1 MALEHIDT
9 VEISEAYLPALINGD
24 YTGLEDDEVPL
35 VEAYD
40 QKMAGC
46 VLDVVFDG
54 GDFKRCAVSGLLS
67 DTYTVKVW
75 RY

>member
-1 MALEHIDT
+1 MALEYVDT
-9 VEISEAYLPALINGD
+9 VEISAAYLPALINGD
-24 YTGLEDDEVPL
+24 YTGLNDDEVTL

-46 VLDVVFDG
+46 VLDVDFDE
-54 GDFKRCAVSGLLS
+54 GDFKRCAVSGLMS
-67 DTYTVKVW
+67 TTYTVKVW